1 MNLRSAARFSGVVL
15 AAASV
20 VALAKP
26 AEAQKDGIE
35 RWLANIKVNASSK
48 TILALFGNPNDIQ
61 IGDTAV
67 RAPAAA
73 GGGGQQSGGM
83 MGGAMGGPVG
93 GGMGGP
99 MAGGDDAPGRGS
111 SGMGGMMGGMMGG
124 GGKSGGPMMGGM
136 SGGMMGGQGG
146 SMMGGSRGG
155 MMGGPMMGGQGGPMM
170 GGGKGG
176 MMGGGAGFGGDDTP
190 GGGGGGAMM
199 GGSRGGM
206 MGGGRGG
213 MMGGGGGFSGFGQTT
228 SSSTPQEEVTW
239 VYNTQAR
246 DAKGQKQAIS
256 YEFLISPEG
265 KVSQIRVTGYVPKTK
280 YDKSAK
286 GITLGSTFKDLIG
299 RYGSPKSVMK
309 QGDLLVCSYPDQH
322 IEFQLMNMRS
332 VNGYADP
339 YKGIF
344 KVIAIQINAV
354 E

>member
-26 AEAQKDGIE
+26 AAAQKDGIE

-48 TILALFGNPNDIQ
+48 AVLALFGNPNDIQ
-61 IGDTAV
+61 IGDTPV
-67 RAPAAA
+67 RPPSSA
-73 GGGGQQSGGM
+73 GGGQTGGM
-83 MGGAMGGPVG
+83 Q
-93 GGMGGP
+93 GGMGGG
-99 MAGGDDAPGRGS
+99 A
-111 SGMGGMMGGMMGG
+111 MMGGMSGSMGGMSGGMSLPSGSGLSLPGGGNKGG
-124 GGKSGGPMMGGM
+124 GGSAPPMMGGM
-136 SGGMMGGQGG
+136 SGSMSGMSGSMGGMMGRG
-146 SMMGGSRGG
+146 S
-155 MMGGPMMGGQGGPMM
+155 GGPMMGSQGGPMM
-170 GGGKGG
+170 GGGGKGG
-176 MMGGGAGFGGDDTP
+176 MMAGGGGDDLP
-190 GGGGGGAMM
+190 GMGGGGGAMM
-199 GGSRGGM
+199 GS
-206 MGGGRGG
+206 GGRGG
-213 MMGGGGGFSGFGQTT
+213 MMGGGMMGGGMMGGGGGIGGFGQTN
-228 SSSTPQEEVTW
+228 SSSTPQEEITW
-239 VYNTQAR
+239 IYNTQAR
-246 DAKGQKQAIS
+246 DVKGQKQAIS

-299 RYGSPKSVMK
+299 RYGSPKSVLK

-339 YKGIF
+339 YKGVF